1 MKKLRYKLSP
11 ELGDGD
17 HWTVVD
23 TKEQVLDAVAEWCSW
38 NNPEKGMKGDG
49 FEVELVEISDE
60 EVAALPDI

>member
-17 HWTVVD
+17 HWIVVD
-23 TKEQVLDAVAEWCSW
+23 TKEQVLDVVVEWCLW

-49 FEVELVEISDE
+49 FEVELIEMSDE
-60 EVAALPDI
+60 EVAALPEI